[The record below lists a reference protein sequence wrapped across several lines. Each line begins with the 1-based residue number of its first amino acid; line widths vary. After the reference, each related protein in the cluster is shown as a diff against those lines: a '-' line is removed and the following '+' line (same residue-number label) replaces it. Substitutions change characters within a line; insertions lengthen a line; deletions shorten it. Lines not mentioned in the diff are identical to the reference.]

1 MTDKDDL
8 PSLESL
14 RQKIGK
20 AKGISPDEAA
30 ANASRGG
37 GEGDAWRMIS
47 ELVAGIAVGG
57 FLGYHADNWLQTR
70 PLLLIVGL
78 LLGMAGGIMN
88 IYKASMREAKRAE
101 AESHKD
107 AH

>member
-1 MTDKDDL
+1 MADKDDL

-30 ANASRGG
+30 ANASQGG
-37 GEGDAWRMIS
+37 GESDAWRMIS
-47 ELVAGIAVGG
+47 ELVAGIVVGG

-70 PLLLIVGL
+70 PFLLIAGL

-88 IYKASMREAKRAE
+88 IYKASMRESKRAE